1 MLSRQH
7 HSELWKDVT
16 SQRNNK
22 YLNRASIWH
31 DYKFVFISFS
41 RLTSGSIG
49 SEEEF
54 NMANGDASSSD
65 SAPSLTNRPAIQQ
78 FRKQKEQAAVEGM
91 SHIIMIW
98 SNSVTHGLV
107 WYAGNIFQFVSC
119 SMLLGRLSRKR
130 PLN

>member
-1 MLSRQH
+1 M
-7 HSELWKDVT
+7 
-16 SQRNNK
+16 
-22 YLNRASIWH
+22 SIWH
-31 DYKFVFISFS
+31 DYEFIFISFS

-91 SHIIMIW
+91 SHTIMI
-98 SNSVTHGLV
+98 
-107 WYAGNIFQFVSC
+107 
-119 SMLLGRLSRKR
+119 
-130 PLN
+130 